1 MARFPPD
8 TRDVVVVTSRQ
19 AAEDR
24 RSFELED
31 ESADE
36 VRLPD
41 LREIRHEKELVDAMK
56 EVGFRLTMV
65 GGGAGGDEV
74 RRFYFRPS

>member
-1 MARFPPD
+1 MPRFPPD

-19 AAEDR
+19 AGTDR
-24 RSFELED
+24 RSFELEE

-36 VRLPD
+36 ARLPD
-41 LREIRHEKELVDAMK
+41 LGEIRHEKELVDSMK
-56 EVGFRLTMV
+56 ALGFRLTMV
-65 GGGAGGDEV
+65 GGGAGGDEL